1 MANKRNSIHQISCKP
16 PVPDSFL
23 WIFYYQ
29 NCTKY
34 EKDNMPLE
42 KIAEY
47 TNLPVQIIKAL

>member
-1 MANKRNSIHQISCKP
+1 MANKRNSIHQISCKH

-23 WIFYYQ
+23 WIFYHQ
-29 NCTKY
+29 NCIKY

>member
-23 WIFYYQ
+23 WIFYHQ
-29 NCTKY
+29 NCIKY